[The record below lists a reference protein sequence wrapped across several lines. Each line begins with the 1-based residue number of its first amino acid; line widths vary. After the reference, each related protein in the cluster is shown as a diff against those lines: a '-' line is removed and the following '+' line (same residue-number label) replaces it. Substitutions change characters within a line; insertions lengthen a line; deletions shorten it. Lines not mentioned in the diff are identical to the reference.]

1 MINYQEVLDFW
12 FEELTPTQR
21 FEKDENIDLKMT
33 ERFIALHS
41 SVVACECS
49 SWRSDPMGRLAEI
62 LVIDQFSRNI
72 YRDDPKSFMYDPM
85 ALALA
90 QEAVRGEYNK
100 NMDPKYKQFLY
111 MPYMHS
117 ESDMI
122 HNSAMLLFSE
132 PGLEES
138 FDFELKHKSIIER
151 FGRYPYRNKILGRTS
166 TPEEEEFLKQASPLF
181 GNNMASFESIT
192 IEKTTTSIHQ

>member
-1 MINYQEVLDFW
+1 MMNYQEIIDFW
-12 FEELTPTQR
+12 FEELTPSQR
-21 FEKDENIDLKMT
+21 FERDENIDLKMT

-41 SVVACECS
+41 SVVAGEYS
-49 SWRSDPMGRLAEI
+49 SWRSEAMGRLAEI

-72 YRDDPKSFMYDPM
+72 YRDDPKSFIYDPM

-151 FGRYPYRNKILGRTS
+151 FGRYPYRNKVLGRTS
-166 TPEEEEFLKQASPLF
+166 TPEEIEFLKQAGPIF
-181 GNNMASFESIT
+181 GNNMASFESIK
-192 IEKTTTSIHQ
+192 IETVSIQ

>member
-1 MINYQEVLDFW
+1 MMAKYQEVIDFW
-12 FEELTPTQR
+12 FKELTPNQWY
-21 FEKDENIDLKMT
+21 EKDNDLDLKMT

-41 SVVACECS
+41 SVVAGECS
-49 SWRSDPMGRLAEI
+49 SWRNEPMGRLAEV

-72 YRDDPKSFMYDPM
+72 YRDDAKSFIYDPM
-85 ALALA
+85 ALVLA
-90 QEAVRGEYNK
+90 QEAIRGEHHK
-100 NMDPKYKQFLY
+100 NLGPKYKQFLY

-132 PGLEES
+132 PGLEDA

-151 FGRYPYRNKILGRTS
+151 FGRYPYRNEILGRTS
-166 TPEEEEFLKQASPLF
+166 TPEEIEFLKQASPLF
-181 GNNMASFESIT
+181 GHNMMSFESIT
-192 IEKTTTSIHQ
+192 IEKSSSI